1 MDTIKKFWPHA
12 FKAVDV
18 KSLIITILLYIVADV
33 ICGAVIGLL
42 GKIPL
47 LGILFSLVG
56 AVLGIYFFVGI
67 VFALLS
73 FFKILK

>member
-67 VFALLS
+67 VFAVLS